1 MSFSASSPYDE
12 VPPPYQ
18 RRERGQSGLVTG
30 GIVMS
35 LLLHGGVL
43 AFLLWHPQPPLPE
56 PKPDEQ
62 TVTMVYETTGGA
74 HPAAKSSHRAEVPA
88 PHAPVEAKAPPAPKP
103 PQPKP
108 VEPLPPAPPPPR
120 PVQAAPQPSH
130 VAVKTPIQQRA
141 PVQEKG
147 EVSEQAK
154 PKQEPVHKQAQV
166 KAPDRKVEK
175 PPAKPQLSHT
185 EQQHETRKTQED
197 SRSLLATLDEYRSQ
211 EKQER
216 PPKALPNQA
225 QGGSPRGGG
234 RPDGDTGAL
243 TSGEQNAIGSS
254 VQRCYQEDTLARNYQ
269 NFSARM
275 MVTVDASG
283 EARVVTFLPETR
295 ARMAADP
302 SYRVQA
308 ERARDAVLSPTC
320 SRLPVPKRL
329 LGQVRQFRFLF
340 KP

>member
-1 MSFSASSPYDE
+1 MSFSASSPFDE
-12 VPPPYQ
+12 IPPPYR
-18 RRERGQSGLVTG
+18 RREQSQSGLVTG
-30 GIVMS
+30 GIALS

-43 AFLLWHPQPPLPE
+43 GFLLWHPQPPLPE
-56 PKPDEQ
+56 PKPEE
-62 TVTMVYETTGGA
+62 TVAVVYEATGGA
-74 HPAAKSSHRAEVPA
+74 HPAAKSPHKADVPA

-103 PQPKP
+103 PKPQP
-108 VEPLPPAPPPPR
+108 VEPPPPAPPPPR

-130 VAVKTPIQQRA
+130 VAVKTPVQQRA

-154 PKQEPVHKQAQV
+154 PKPEPVHKQAQV

-175 PPAKPQLSHT
+175 PPVKPQVSHT
-185 EQQHETRKTQED
+185 EQQHDAKKTQED
-197 SRSLLATLDEYRSQ
+197 SHSLLATLDEYRSQ
-211 EKQER
+211 EKQEH
-216 PPKALPNQA
+216 PPKATPNQA

-269 NFSARM
+269 SFSARM

-283 EARVVTFLPETR
+283 EARMVTFLPETR

-302 SYRVQA
+302 AYRVQA

-320 SRLPVPKRL
+320 SRLPVPKRM

>member
-1 MSFSASSPYDE
+1 M
-12 VPPPYQ
+12 
-18 RRERGQSGLVTG
+18 VTG
-30 GIVMS
+30 GIILS

-43 AFLLWHPQPPLPE
+43 AFLVWHPQPPLPE

-74 HPAAKSSHRAEVPA
+74 HPAAKSAHKAAVPA
-88 PHAPVEAKAPPAPKP
+88 PPSPVEAKAPPALKPPKP
-103 PQPKP
+103 QP
-108 VEPLPPAPPPPR
+108 VEPPPPAPPPPR
-120 PVQAAPQPSH
+120 PVQAAQQLSH
-130 VAVKTPIQQRA
+130 TAVKTPVQQRA

-154 PKQEPVHKQAQV
+154 PKTEPVHKQAQV

-185 EQQHETRKTQED
+185 EQQHEAKKTQED

-211 EKQER
+211 EKQEH
-216 PPKALPNQA
+216 PPKAVPNQA

-283 EARVVTFLPETR
+283 EARMVTFLPETR

>member
-1 MSFSASSPYDE
+1 MSFSASSPSDE

-18 RRERGQSGLVTG
+18 RREEGQSGLVTG
-30 GIVMS
+30 GIILS

-43 AFLLWHPQPPLPE
+43 AFLVWHPQPPLPE

-74 HPAAKSSHRAEVPA
+74 HPAAKSAHKAAVPA
-88 PHAPVEAKAPPAPKP
+88 PPSPVEAKAPPAPKP
-103 PQPKP
+103 PKPQP
-108 VEPLPPAPPPPR
+108 VEPPPPAPPPPR
-120 PVQAAPQPSH
+120 PVQAAQQLSH
-130 VAVKTPIQQRA
+130 TAVKTPVQQRA

-154 PKQEPVHKQAQV
+154 PKTEPVHKQAQV

-185 EQQHETRKTQED
+185 EQQHEAKKTQED

-211 EKQER
+211 EKQEH
-216 PPKALPNQA
+216 PPKAVPNQA

-283 EARVVTFLPETR
+283 EARMVTFLPETR